1 MNIINNLLIIMFLS
15 LSIYILNKFK
25 SVYSAN
31 VMDKVSRD
39 SSCLKPL
46 FMTWNTIFSHQ
57 SEKVKVYSLISD
69 CKFIINLHA

>member
-1 MNIINNLLIIMFLS
+1 MYSVFLS
-15 LSIYILNKFK
+15 LSIYTLNKFK

-46 FMTWNTIFSHQ
+46 FIT
-57 SEKVKVYSLISD
+57 
-69 CKFIINLHA
+69 